1 MIHTRVVFTCPAT
14 EDNNKLWQ
22 ERAAF
27 VHCLQQAQYKR
38 NQTRMKEDYEGENT
52 GMDEQLKGLL
62 SKTVL
67 QITSDFR
74 YLQKKLQ
81 L

>member
-1 MIHTRVVFTCPAT
+1 
-14 EDNNKLWQ
+14 
-22 ERAAF
+22 
-27 VHCLQQAQYKR
+27 
-38 NQTRMKEDYEGENT
+38 MKEDYEGENT